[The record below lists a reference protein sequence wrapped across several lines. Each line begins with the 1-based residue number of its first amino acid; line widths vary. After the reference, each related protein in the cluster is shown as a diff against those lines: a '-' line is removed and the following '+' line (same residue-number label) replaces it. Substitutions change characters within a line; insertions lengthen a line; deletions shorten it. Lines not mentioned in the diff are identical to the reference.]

1 MSGKTERDWKTER
14 VDGRDLDLDEV
25 LEVYHSSGLGERRP
39 VGDRARMAA
48 MVRGANLVVVA
59 RDADGALIGIAR
71 SVSDFSYVT
80 YLSDIAVA
88 GRLQRSGVGLALL
101 EETRRQAPDAKV
113 VLLSAPAA
121 AGYYPR
127 VGFTR
132 HESAWVLAPGQP
144 LAGSRPEPQEDPVTR
159 P

>member
-1 MSGKTERDWKTER
+1 MSWKTER
-14 VDGRDLDLDEV
+14 VSGRDLDLDEV
-25 LEVYHSSGLGERRP
+25 LAVYHESGLGERRP
-39 VGDRARMAA
+39 VDDRDRMAA
-48 MVRGANLVVVA
+48 MVREANLVVVA

-80 YLSDIAVA
+80 YLSDIAVV
-88 GRLQRSGVGLALL
+88 RRHQRSGVGLALL
-101 EETRRQAPDAKV
+101 EATRREAPDAKV

-144 LAGSRPEPQEDPVTR
+144 LDGPRVQP
-159 P
+159 

>member
-1 MSGKTERDWKTER
+1 MSGTTEPTWKTER
-14 VDGRDLDLDEV
+14 VEGRDLDLDEV
-25 LEVYHSSGLGERRP
+25 LAVYHSSGLGERRP

-48 MVRGANLVVVA
+48 MVRQANLVVVA
-59 RDADGALIGIAR
+59 RDAEGALIGIAR

-88 GRLQRSGVGLALL
+88 GSHQRAGVGLALM

-121 AGYYPR
+121 VGYYPR

-132 HESAWVLAPGQP
+132 HDSAWVLNPGQP
-144 LAGSRPEPQEDPVTR
+144 LSATRLEPAPQPATR

>member
-1 MSGKTERDWKTER
+1 MSRTAERDWKTGR

-25 LEVYHSSGLGERRP
+25 LEVYRSSGLGERRP
-39 VGDRARMAA
+39 TGDRERMAT
-48 MVRGANLVVVA
+48 MVREANLVVVA

-71 SVSDFSYVT
+71 SVSDFAYVT

-88 GRLQRSGVGLALL
+88 GPHQRSGVGLALL
-101 EETRRQAPDAKV
+101 EETRRQAPQAKV

-121 AGYYPR
+121 VGYYPR

-132 HESAWVLAPGQP
+132 HDSAWVLGPGQP
-144 LAGSRPEPQEDPVTR
+144 LTASRTEPEEGSATHP
-159 P
+159 